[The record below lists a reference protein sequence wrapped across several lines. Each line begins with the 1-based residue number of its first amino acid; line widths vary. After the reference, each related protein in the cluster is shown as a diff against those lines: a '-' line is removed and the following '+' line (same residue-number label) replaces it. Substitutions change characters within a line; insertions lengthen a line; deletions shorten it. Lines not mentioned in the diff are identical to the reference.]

1 MKKKIAKNIVTE
13 VFEKKLKDPKFKG
26 QLPDQETLRTIA
38 KDYFKRKILGKD

>member
-26 QLPDQETLRTIA
+26 QLPDQETLRKIA
-38 KDYFKRKILGKD
+38 KDYFKRKIVGKD

>member
-26 QLPDQETLRTIA
+26 QLPDQETLRKIA
-38 KDYFKRKILGKD
+38 KDYFRRKIVGKD

>member
-26 QLPDQETLRTIA
+26 QLPDYETLRKIS

>member
-26 QLPDQETLRTIA
+26 QLPDQETLRKVA
-38 KDYFKRKILGKD
+38 KDYFKRKIVGKD